1 MHSLA
6 FLVALSLAAPPAA
19 PPAPSLDANAAFE
32 RLKKLEGA
40 WKTDG
45 KDGPVQFVALR
56 VIAAGTAVLETNTAA
71 DRTTVTSATVY
82 SFEGSK
88 LVATHFGT
96 GGTSRLEL
104 SGADAAALK
113 FDGGPKDTRVGGLW
127 LVVKQNK
134 LRQEWTMRE
143 SGRDVKKAIELLSE
157 FVDTLK

>member
-19 PPAPSLDANAAFE
+19 APAPAVDANAAFE

-40 WKTDG
+40 WKTDA
-45 KDGPVQFVALR
+45 KDGPVQYVALR
-56 VIAAGTAVLETNTAA
+56 LIAAGTAVLETNTAA
-71 DRTTVTSATVY
+71 DRTTITSVTVY

-88 LVATHFGT
+88 LIATHYGS
-96 GGTSRLEL
+96 GGTSRLEF

-113 FDGGPKDTRVGGLW
+113 FDSAVKDARVGGLW

-134 LRQEWTMRE
+134 LRQEWTTRE
-143 SGRDVKKAIELLSE
+143 SGRDVKKALELLSE
-157 FVDTLK
+157 YVDTLK